1 MSKYVD
7 RETCERLARR
17 LGLDLHKE
25 DEVYV
30 VNIKL
35 HDDIY
40 IVSSNGDVK
49 FDGTLPEVYS
59 YLHGF
64 DEGKF
69 YGFKMKGYH
78 NA

>member
-1 MSKYVD
+1 MKYMD
-7 RETCERLARR
+7 RETCGRLARR

-30 VNIKL
+30 VNIKRD
-35 HDDIY
+35 DDIY